1 MNDRVDVLVVG
12 GGQAGL
18 AASYRLSRAGA
29 SHIVVDASARI
40 GDSWRRRYDSLTL
53 FTPRTLSALPGLS
66 LLGEPEGYAGRDE
79 FADYLENYAETFSL
93 PVLTGTRVER
103 LFRRSDGAV
112 EAGLAGGGVIVCRS
126 VVDCT
131 GAFQRPWVPRMA
143 DQFGDDVLQLTSG
156 TYSNPAD
163 VPPGTV
169 LVVGDGASGRDIA
182 VDLAATHRVLLA
194 TGKPRRL
201 FPERFLGQST
211 WTWMDRLGL
220 LSATSNSAIGRI
232 MKAADPFPDRGR
244 SLKALRAMGIDVW
257 PRLEHAGGRRVQFAN
272 RTTKDV
278 DAVIWAV
285 GYRDDD
291 GWLGADGSGVH
302 RLGRPWL
309 RNRASG
315 LVLGAARDSETVIDR
330 VLAELGQP

>member
-1 MNDRVDVLVVG
+1 MTERVDVLVVG

-18 AASYRLSRAGA
+18 AASYRLARAGA
-29 SHIVVDASARI
+29 SHVVVDALGRI

-53 FTPRTLSALPGLS
+53 FTPRRLSALPGMAMA
-66 LLGEPEGYAGRDE
+66 GNPEGYSSRDE
-79 FADYLENYAETFSL
+79 FADYLENYAKRFSL
-93 PVLTGTRVER
+93 PVLTGTRIAR
-103 LFRRSDGAV
+103 LTRRSDGAF
-112 EAGLAGGGVIVCRS
+112 EAGLAGGGSIICRS

-131 GAFQRPWVPRMA
+131 GAFQRPWVPRMST
-143 DQFGDDVLQLTSG
+143 QLSDDVLQLTSG
-156 TYSNPAD
+156 TYSSPAD
-163 VPPGTV
+163 AAPGTV

-194 TGKPRRL
+194 TGKRRRL
-201 FPERFLGQST
+201 FPEKILGQST
-211 WTWMDRLGL
+211 WTWMDRIGL
-220 LSATSNSAIGRI
+220 LSARPNSAIGRI

-244 SLKALRAMGIDVW
+244 SLKALRAAGIDVRS
-257 PRLEHAGGRRVQFAN
+257 RLEEAGGRRVQFAD
-272 RTTKDV
+272 RTTEDV

-291 GWLGADGSGVH
+291 RWLGTDATGVH

-315 LVLGAARDSETVIDR
+315 LVLGAARDSGPVIDR
-330 VLAELGQP
+330 VLAEACQS